1 MLTHSNSTR
10 MTSRTG
16 LIARMF
22 AVAVILFTL
31 QPVSAHAQDM
41 KIGFVEPRIILE
53 RMPEMAAVQQRLQ
66 NFADR
71 KRTELLQQETSLQQ
85 QLQSYQE
92 RASVM
97 SADARANEEERLG
110 QLSNELQQSQALAEQ
125 ELAERR
131 ASLMSPLLQQVQEAI
146 DAVAAAKGI
155 DIVLNTTTST
165 GDVIILYVAESLR
178 AEVDITD
185 DVMARL
191 EI

>member
-1 MLTHSNSTR
+1 MLTNH
-10 MTSRTG
+10 TSARPSFSMG
-16 LIARMF
+16 ALFRFIAGTAFLLSLHAGNAM
-22 AVAVILFTL
+22 
-31 QPVSAHAQDM
+31 AQDM

-71 KRTELLQQETSLQQ
+71 KRTELIEQEASLQQ

-92 RASVM
+92 RVSVM

-110 QLSNELQQSQALAEQ
+110 GLSNALQQAQAQAEQ

-131 ASLMSPLLQQVQEAI
+131 ATLMSPLLQQVQEAI
-146 DAVAAAKGI
+146 DAVAAEKGL
-155 DIVLNTTTST
+155 DIVLNTTTSS

-178 AEVDITD
+178 GEVDITD
-185 DVMARL
+185 AVMARL